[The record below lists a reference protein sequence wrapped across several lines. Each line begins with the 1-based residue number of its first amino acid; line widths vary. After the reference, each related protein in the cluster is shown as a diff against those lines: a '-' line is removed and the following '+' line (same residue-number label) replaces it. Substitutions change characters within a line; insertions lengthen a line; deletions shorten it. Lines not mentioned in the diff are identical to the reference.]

1 MTAARRAGDSCD
13 HGVLNVPGLGASEV
27 WTLARYG
34 SIWVLGSPDCCS
46 IHSRAALQA
55 WKYSSSVDSAS
66 ASTEVVTPPG
76 ETPEPAAAEV
86 PVGVVGDDAGPP
98 SVPEE
103 QPTRIT
109 KHAVAKIAATVVA
122 RWGCPR
128 MQSIYA
134 TRFAV
139 LVTFNVCAAQGI
151 LIRPCRVPT
160 PALPRRLGGS
170 QRYPRHA
177 GKCRWAA

>member
-13 HGVLNVPGLGASEV
+13 HGVLNVPGLGASDV

-34 SIWVLGSPDCCS
+34 SIWVLESPDCCS

-86 PVGVVGDDAGPP
+86 SVGVPVGVVGDDAGPP

-109 KHAVAKIAATVVA
+109 KHAVAKVAATVVA

-139 LVTFNVCAAQGI
+139 LVAGLVCA
-151 LIRPCRVPT
+151 
-160 PALPRRLGGS
+160 
-170 QRYPRHA
+170 
-177 GKCRWAA
+177 GKSR